1 MKTKWVVR
9 AHHRIL
15 KHSPAKRAVDGTIFK
30 EKTIGRQ
37 DKALVAEDAM
47 GGPNPAQP
55 QFLSGYNSHPI
66 RRQGG
71 LYAAQGPG
79 LQEWCRRRQLQGSIA
94 KTAGTCAVD
103 SLQGTASHEGL
114 VVNKGRRIQVANSR
128 GTPVN
133 HHSCNIGTARREVQ
147 TASSV
152 LPDIRKLET

>member
-30 EKTIGRQ
+30 EKTIRRQ
-37 DKALVAEDAM
+37 DKAFVGEDAK
-47 GGPNPAQP
+47 GGRNPAQP
-55 QFLSGYNSHPI
+55 QFLSGYNGHRI

-71 LYAAQGPG
+71 LYAVQGPG
-79 LQEWCRRRQLQGSIA
+79 LHEWCRRRQLQGSIA
-94 KTAGTCAVD
+94 KTVGECAVD
-103 SLQGTASHEGL
+103 CLKGTASQEGF
-114 VVNKGRRIQVANSR
+114 VVNKGRRRQVANWR

-147 TASSV
+147 TASSG
-152 LPDIRKLET
+152 LPDIQKL